1 MTFLWAGYL
10 LTWIALVVYVWRL
23 ESRIGDADRHLEV
36 VRDPDAGATA
46 PR

>member
-23 ESRIGDADRHLEV
+23 ESRIGDADRQLEA
-36 VRDPDAGATA
+36 VRGPDAGAA
-46 PR
+46 GPR